1 MALTI
6 EQKDREV
13 TGTENRARAI
23 AVGAICALAVAVTAC
38 GATPGSPPVTS
49 TPSTSSTVPGTP
61 TNGAW
66 RQEMLANLNAQRAS
80 AGLAPLAMCD
90 SLTTAA
96 QNQSNAQ
103 AAQNR
108 MFHADLKANAESAGY
123 RGWRLLAENVAAG
136 QRSVSE
142 VMTSWMN
149 SSGHRANI
157 LGGSE
162 HVGFGQAT
170 GSSGTIY
177 WTQSFGAGGT
187 C

>member
-1 MALTI
+1 
-6 EQKDREV
+6 
-13 TGTENRARAI
+13 
-23 AVGAICALAVAVTAC
+23 
-38 GATPGSPPVTS
+38 
-49 TPSTSSTVPGTP
+49 
-61 TNGAW
+61 
-66 RQEMLANLNAQRAS
+66 MLANLNAQRS
-80 AGLAPLAMCD
+80 KDGLAPMSMCS
-90 SLTTAA
+90 SLTRAA
-96 QNQSNAQ
+96 QNQSDAQ

-108 MFHADLKANAESAGY
+108 MFHSDLKTNAEAAGY

-136 QRSVSE
+136 QRSVDE

-170 GSSGTIY
+170 GSGGTIF
-177 WTQSFGAGGT
+177 WTQSFGAGGS

>member
-1 MALTI
+1 MSALT
-6 EQKDREV
+6 DRTRV
-13 TGTENRARAI
+13 I
-23 AVGAICALAVAVTAC
+23 AATAVCALAVVLAACAPAPGSNPTTPTTPTTPTPSSVPSTPVTA
-38 GATPGSPPVTS
+38 G
-49 TPSTSSTVPGTP
+49 
-61 TNGAW
+61 W
-66 RQEMLANLNAQRAS
+66 REQMLGNVNTQRAN
-80 AGLAPLAMCD
+80 AGLAPVALCN
-90 SLTTAA
+90 SLNVAA

-108 MFHADLKANAESAGY
+108 MFHADLRANAESAGY
-123 RGWRLLAENVAAG
+123 RGWRLLAENVASG
-136 QRSVSE
+136 QRSVDA

-162 HVGFGQAT
+162 HIGFGQAT
-170 GSSGTIY
+170 GSSGNIY

>member
-1 MALTI
+1 MNT
-6 EQKDREV
+6 
-13 TGTENRARAI
+13 TSNRTRTL
-23 AVGAICALAVAVTAC
+23 AVGAICALAAALTAC
-38 GATPGSPPVTS
+38 GAAPVSPPTTAS
-49 TPSTSSTVPGTP
+49 PTSSTVPGSP
-61 TNGAW
+61 TSDAW
-66 RQEMLANLNAQRAS
+66 RQEMLANLNAQRAT
-80 AGLAPLAMCD
+80 AGLAPLALCN

-108 MFHADLKANAESAGY
+108 MFHADLKTNAEAAGY

-136 QRSVSE
+136 QRSVNE

-162 HVGFGQAT
+162 HVGFGRAT
-170 GSSGTIY
+170 GSSGTIF